1 MGTMSIVG
9 VLRPGSNSS
18 QARGIAPL
26 AHSGMLVGDK
36 TKLMDRIRKDRRS
49 INYQPAHNVGVP

>member
-9 VLRPGSNSS
+9 ALRPGNNSS

-26 AHSGMLVGDK
+26 AHSGMPVGDK
-36 TKLMDRIRKDRRS
+36 TKLMDRIRKDGRS
-49 INYQPAHNVGVP
+49 IHYQPAYDVGVP